1 MVTRRQYLLDARF
14 GVILAGDRLVL
25 ERAAAALEDP
35 VWGVWFG
42 RKSCIPAEPVFADLF
57 ETRTRKPERASDWRR
72 IHRAIHHRFR
82 SERLRRRHGLYQRPA
97 GQLWR
102 RHQQRPG
109 QAPVRRAPHQARS
122 GSRQSKIGNRKSKIA
137 SCLSL
142 KNHRLETLT
151 PAKDRWTPIYLEH
164 GRLEVDDSSIK
175 WIGADRLVYRLPVAT
190 LSAVLLGPGTT
201 VTHAAMKACADS
213 NTPVCWIGEE
223 GMRFYAFGITP
234 NHDNLMPRK
243 HAAAWADK
251 KKRAEIARRMFVQRF
266 PGVDVQAYSVT
277 ELRGMEGL
285 RVRAKYAEL
294 GQQYGV
300 TWKGRNYD
308 KSNWNLADNINR
320 ALSTANAS
328 LYALCAAVLCSLG
341 YLPSLGF
348 VHDGGTLPFIYDV
361 ADLYKEI
368 TSFPAAFQAMRQDA
382 Q

>member
-1 MVTRRQYLLDARF
+1 MP
-14 GVILAGDRLVL
+14 I
-25 ERAAAALEDP
+25 
-35 VWGVWFG
+35 
-42 RKSCIPAEPVFADLF
+42 F
-57 ETRTRKPERASDWRR
+57 EKP
-72 IHRAIHHRFR
+72 
-82 SERLRRRHGLYQRPA
+82 P
-97 GQLWR
+97 
-102 RHQQRPG
+102 
-109 QAPVRRAPHQARS
+109 
-122 GSRQSKIGNRKSKIA
+122 
-137 SCLSL
+137 
-142 KNHRLETLT
+142 LETLT

-223 GMRFYAFGITP
+223 CMRFYAFGITP

-243 HAAAWADK
+243 HAVFWADK
-251 KKRAEIARRMFVQRF
+251 KRRAEIARRMFARRF
-266 PGVDVQAYSVT
+266 GDVDVQAYSVA

-285 RVRAKYAEL
+285 RVRARYAEL

-308 KSNWNLADNINR
+308 RANWNLADNINR
-320 ALSTANAS
+320 ALSAANAS
-328 LYALCAAVLCSLG
+328 LYALCAAVVCSLG
-341 YLPSLGF
+341 YLPALGF

-368 TSFPAAFQAMRQDA
+368 TSFPAAFQAVRQNPGDNGDLVRTLLKQHVEEERLLQRIPKDLEELFA
-382 Q
+382 

>member
-1 MVTRRQYLLDARF
+1 MP
-14 GVILAGDRLVL
+14 I
-25 ERAAAALEDP
+25 
-35 VWGVWFG
+35 
-42 RKSCIPAEPVFADLF
+42 F
-57 ETRTRKPERASDWRR
+57 EKP
-72 IHRAIHHRFR
+72 
-82 SERLRRRHGLYQRPA
+82 P
-97 GQLWR
+97 
-102 RHQQRPG
+102 
-109 QAPVRRAPHQARS
+109 
-122 GSRQSKIGNRKSKIA
+122 
-137 SCLSL
+137 
-142 KNHRLETLT
+142 LETLT

-175 WIGADRLVYRLPVAT
+175 WIGADRMVYRLPVAT

-251 KKRAEIARRMFVQRF
+251 KKRAEIARRMFARRF
-266 PGVDVQAYSVT
+266 PGVDVQAYSVS

-294 GQQYGV
+294 GHQYGI

-348 VHDGGTLPFIYDV
+348 IHDGGTLPFIYDV

-368 TSFPAAFQAMRQDA
+368 ISFPAAFQAMRQDPEDKGELVRTLLKERVEQERLLQRIPKDMEELFA
-382 Q
+382 